1 MAPTTSNPSKI
12 IRVALLVCGTP
23 IPPVAEPFGDYPVQ
37 FRNLLLAG
45 LDQLKA
51 KQALDPETTLVLE
64 GFDVREDIYPKDLAD
79 WDGILISGSASNAY
93 DDLPWI
99 NKLVDYVKNLPKGE
113 NAPKVVGICFGHQ
126 IIGRAFGAKVG
137 KHTRGWELGW
147 TLTECTEAGK
157 KFWKDDSMRI
167 QELHQDIVHDVP
179 EGFTLLAS
187 TAHTTNQ
194 SMISNDHQ
202 IVTLQGHPE
211 FTGPIMKEFIKFRTA
226 NGTFSKE
233 LSEASNKVVGNP
245 LDRVD
250 AAARIV
256 EFIHSRSFEK
266 VVVIDGKGHL
276 LGRLAS
282 IVAKQALTGQR
293 VVVVRCEELN
303 VSGSFFRNKLK
314 YHAFLRKRCVVN
326 PARGSFHFR
335 APSRIFYRAIRG
347 MVPHKTAR
355 GAAALDRIKLF
366 EGVPPPYDR
375 MKRMVVPSALRVLK
389 LKPGRKF
396 CTIKRVSHEVGWK
409 YNDVVANLEE
419 KRKVKSKAFY
429 ERKKAIA
436 NVRAKAVTAKA
447 SELAAVQEKISALGY

>member
-1 MAPTTSNPSKI
+1 MRFTLAAATVMTMATTVMGAWKNLGGDLSFVGPTFNATFKAGDTIPLEYAFNNIRTVANGTNPANGTSPITVTLTSLTWISPSENQTVQVTLDNNRAASTI
-12 IRVALLVCGTP
+12 SVPCLATDVCTGVYYP
-23 IPPVAEPFGDYPVQ
+23 KRINMVIPPNTFLTNYTFE
-37 FRNLLLAG
+37 
-45 LDQLKA
+45 
-51 KQALDPETTLVLE
+51 
-64 GFDVREDIYPKDLAD
+64 
-79 WDGILISGSASNAY
+79 
-93 DDLPWI
+93 
-99 NKLVDYVKNLPKGE
+99 
-113 NAPKVVGICFGHQ
+113 
-126 IIGRAFGAKVG
+126 IGY
-137 KHTRGWELGW
+137 
-147 TLTECTEAGK
+147 
-157 KFWKDDSMRI
+157 
-167 QELHQDIVHDVP
+167 
-179 EGFTLLAS
+179 TLLIAGGNRSMSYRQPVTIVAS
-187 TAHTTNQ
+187 TANVTAIKSVFPQASEVT
-194 SMISNDHQ
+194 
-202 IVTLQGHPE
+202 VTLPVLA
-211 FTGPIMKEFIKFRTA
+211 GPKGSAGVMTQVPKA
-226 NGTFSKE
+226 
-233 LSEASNKVVGNP
+233 VVG
-245 LDRVD
+245 L
-250 AAARIV
+250 AAVAISAV
-256 EFIHSRSFEK
+256 LMLSFEK